1 MGKIRLD
8 HDDLAVE
15 SFPTAEHTPGEAG
28 TVRAHAATEGCQT
41 FLFEGCGRTQF
52 QTCAP
57 TNLGSP
63 CFCS

>member
-1 MGKIRLD
+1 MRKIRLD
-8 HDDLAVE
+8 HENLAVE
-15 SFPTAEHTPGEAG
+15 SFPTAGDTAGDTG

-52 QTCAP
+52 QTCAA
-57 TNLGSP
+57 TSLGSP

>member
-1 MGKIRLD
+1 MRKISLD
-8 HDDLAVE
+8 VNELAVE
-15 SFPTAEHTPGEAG
+15 SFPTAHGTSADTG

-57 TNLGSP
+57 TRLGAP